1 MRGRSALERRSRS
14 AQHGAPAALSARCLG
29 RQPFQAPDGACRHR
43 GWNAGRTVAMRRR
56 GEGRGTPPT
65 ATPSDSWPGPR
76 SRPSRP
82 RPASRPPASQ
92 QNIPAHTT
100 HTHTH
105 THLLARRGRPLVLDA
120 RRRHVRRRRVDVHCG
135 SRQGVQAGGVSCS
148 LHQQA
153 GHTRVRGACVWAAPT
168 RTVCHRK
175 KGKKGVRGWPQA
187 RHKKLCDGLK
197 CPTFPPAPGGETVWG
212 SLCVRVHAEHPRR
225 RPATRQPPTRHART
239 STDPVPPHHHTT
251 TLP

>member
-1 MRGRSALERRSRS
+1 
-14 AQHGAPAALSARCLG
+14 
-29 RQPFQAPDGACRHR
+29 
-43 GWNAGRTVAMRRR
+43 MRRR

-92 QNIPAHTT
+92 QNIPADTT

-175 KGKKGVRGWPQA
+175 KGKRECVVGRKPDTKSCATASSALHSLPR
-187 RHKKLCDGLK
+187 
-197 CPTFPPAPGGETVWG
+197 PGG
-212 SLCVRVHAEHPRR
+212 RR
-225 RPATRQPPTRHART
+225 CGLSVCACACSAPT
-239 STDPVPPHHHTT
+239 STPSHSPTADSPRPHLHRPRPSHDHTT